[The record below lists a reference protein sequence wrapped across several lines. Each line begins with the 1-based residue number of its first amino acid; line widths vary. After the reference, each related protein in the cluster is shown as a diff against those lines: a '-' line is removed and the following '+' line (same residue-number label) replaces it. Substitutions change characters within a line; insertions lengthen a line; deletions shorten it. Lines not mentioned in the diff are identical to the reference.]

1 MTTVLVVDD
10 EISVL
15 EMVSG
20 ILEDEGYQVVVA
32 ENGAAALKLL
42 ERTRPDLIISDVMMP
57 EMDGRALCQ
66 AVAANPTL
74 ADIPFVFLSA
84 SHRSTVEA
92 DCQFRVFVAK
102 PFDVERLLAMVAELT
117 AA

>member
-20 ILEDEGYQVVVA
+20 VLEDEGYQVIIA
-32 ENGAAALKLL
+32 ENRAAALERL
-42 ERTRPDLIISDVMMP
+42 EQTHPDLIISDVMMP
-57 EMDGRALCQ
+57 EMDGRELCR
-66 AVAANPTL
+66 AVAANRAL

-84 SHRSTVEA
+84 THRSTVEA
-92 DCQFRVFVAK
+92 DCRFRVFVAK
-102 PFDVERLLAMVAELT
+102 PFDVERLLAMVEELT
-117 AA
+117 TA